1 MQVLIADDDPVAR
14 HLLRRTLESWNYTV
28 TAVENGD
35 RAWEVFLCGDY
46 SLVILD
52 WVMPGLSGPEL
63 VQRIRNAPRPS
74 YVYTL
79 LLTASNDPQEFIQG
93 LTAGADD
100 FLVKPLV
107 PEVLRARLRSGERI
121 LRLEQTLLENNRR
134 LEERNREMQADLR
147 MACEL
152 QQALLPQG
160 YPSFPPGLPPERSR
174 LRFFDRYR
182 PTSAVGGDLFDVIA
196 LGDFRAGVLICD
208 VQGHG
213 VRAAMGTAMIRALLE
228 HIRRL
233 ADEPA
238 HFLEELNRELV
249 GITRKSHM
257 SMEISAFYGLI
268 DLAAS
273 QMQYV
278 SAAHPEP
285 VLSRAQE
292 VRLLPQPASPT
303 SPPLGRLEH
312 VFYPH
317 GTVKLEAGDRLVLYT
332 DGLIQAFNPSDES
345 FGQERL
351 CQAIRTRREIRCAPM
366 LDEILTEVTNF
377 TQGRDFSDDVCL
389 VAAEIR

>member
-14 HLLRRTLESWNYTV
+14 HLLRRTLESWNYSV

-35 RAWEVFLCGDY
+35 LAWSTFLAGDF

-63 VQRIRNAPRPS
+63 VRRIRSHPRS
-74 YVYTL
+74 GYVYTL
-79 LLTASNDPQEFIQG
+79 FLTASTDQNEFIQG

-100 FLVKPLV
+100 FLVKPLL
-107 PEVLRARLRSGERI
+107 PEVLRARIRSGERI
-121 LRLEQTLLENNRR
+121 LRLEQTLLEQNRR
-134 LEERNREMQADLR
+134 LEERNREMKADLR

-160 YPSFPPGLPPERSR
+160 YPSFPPGLPPERSH

-182 PTSAVGGDLFDVIA
+182 PTSAVGGDLFDVIP
-196 LGDFRAGVLICD
+196 LGDSRAGVLICD

-233 ADEPA
+233 ADEPG
-238 HFLEELNRELV
+238 HFLEEMNRELV
-249 GITRKSHM
+249 GITRKSHIT
-257 SMEISAFYGLI
+257 MEITAFYGLI
-268 DLAAS
+268 DLEAS

-285 VLSRAQE
+285 VLSRDNE
-292 VRLLPQPASPT
+292 VRLLPHPAVPV
-303 SPPLGRLEH
+303 SPPLGRHDH

-317 GTVKLEAGDRLVLYT
+317 GSVKLCPGDRIILYT
-332 DGLIQAFNPSDES
+332 DGLTQAFNPHDES

-351 CQAIRTRREIRCAPM
+351 CAAIRERRQMRCAPM
-366 LDEILTEVTNF
+366 LDQILAEVTNF

-389 VAAEIR
+389 IAAEIR